1 MVRDKNY
8 NLQVTDP
15 MYIFEKEMQELNL
28 ADLQKPETMNELRVN
43 LNSLVLKDKSMNS
56 NLIFRI

>member
-1 MVRDKNY
+1 
-8 NLQVTDP
+8 

>member
-1 MVRDKNY
+1 MVRDKNH